1 MHCMLHHAL
10 LRCLVSCICLAG
22 CCVQC
27 PAWTQLAAKHISD
40 CVCAGIDI
48 ETGRL
53 SNSQRED
60 GSLHCQAEVISRSS
74 FRQRS
79 CAQMSPNIESS
90 SGGQGRSSPN
100 RASQEQTSSSLPRT
114 ADVDTKGHT
123 HRFSG
128 WEASAGL
135 VWTAPAQRLPI
146 LQQPPEPQRAASMQT
161 PSDHH
166 NTLDEQHSSDLQR
179 VSVQSSPSSM
189 EGSPQSLWS
198 YLDLMKRRGRL
209 GSLNLNDIELAQTH
223 GS

>member
-1 MHCMLHHAL
+1 M
-10 LRCLVSCICLAG
+10 
-22 CCVQC
+22 Q
-27 PAWTQLAAKHISD
+27 PPPWTQLAAKHING
-40 CVCAGIDI
+40 CILAGIDI

-79 CAQMSPNIESS
+79 CAQMSPNIEGS

-100 RASQEQTSSSLPRT
+100 RASQVQTSSSLPQT
-114 ADVDTKGHT
+114 ADVDTKGHNT

-128 WEASAGL
+128 WEPSAGL

-146 LQQPPEPQRAASMQT
+146 LQQPSEPQRAASMQT

-166 NTLDEQHSSDLQR
+166 STLDEQQSSGLQR